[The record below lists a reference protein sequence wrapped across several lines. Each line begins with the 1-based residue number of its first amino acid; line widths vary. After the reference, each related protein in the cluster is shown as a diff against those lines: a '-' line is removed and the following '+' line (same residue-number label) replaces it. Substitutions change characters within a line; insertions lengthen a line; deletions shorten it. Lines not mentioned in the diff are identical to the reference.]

1 MAEAEQQAETAAPTK
16 KKSKMILFIIIGV
29 VVVVLAGGAAALL
42 LGKKKPVD
50 EDGEDG
56 GDPKT
61 SHSAKKDAH
70 SDAPPAYVKL
80 DPFTTNLAMDPGPDG
95 QGAGQYIQV
104 TVELKVE
111 DAHLGETLKSY
122 MPEIRNGI
130 LRSLSSK
137 KSSELISSEGK
148 DTLAEEI
155 RFKVNRVLNP
165 SESPKKGGK
174 EAAPEGPVQAVLFSS
189 FIIQ

>member
-1 MAEAEQQAETAAPTK
+1 MAEAEQQAEAAPK
-16 KKSKMILFIIIGV
+16 KKGKMMLFIIIGV

-42 LGKKKPVD
+42 LGKKKTAD

-56 GDPKT
+56 DPKS
-61 SHSAKKDAH
+61 SHSAKKEVKPGT
-70 SDAPPAYVKL
+70 PPAYVKL
-80 DPFTTNLAMDPGPDG
+80 DPFTTNLAMDAGPDG
-95 QGAGQYIQV
+95 QGSAQYIQV

-137 KSSELISSEGK
+137 KGSELTTSEGK
-148 DTLAEEI
+148 DALAEEI
-155 RFKVNRVLNP
+155 KSKVNHVLNP
-165 SESPKKGGK
+165 SSSAKKGK
-174 EAAPEGPVQAVLFSS
+174 AEEPEGPVEAVLFSS

>member
-1 MAEAEQQAETAAPTK
+1 MAEAEQQTETAAPTK

-50 EDGEDG
+50 EEGED

-95 QGAGQYIQV
+95 QSTGQYIQV

-111 DAHLGETLKSY
+111 DAHLGETLKNY

-155 RFKVNRVLNP
+155 RVKVNRVLNP
-165 SESPKKGGK
+165 SESPKKGAK